1 MGEYAEMAF
10 DRDFSQHVDE
20 MMGYG
25 CDDYEPYPYVVR
37 SSSSRRSKPKE
48 EIGLPYEDREIG
60 KPILLRQFYKDLD
73 TLKLNIVC
81 LVIKQTEKAVLFKV
95 DRKYEE
101 DLKRDVSFWLP
112 KSVLYRKEN
121 ELSVIYAK
129 YWATIND
136 ADELAELC

>member
-1 MGEYAEMAF
+1 M
-10 DRDFSQHVDE
+10 
-20 MMGYG
+20 
-25 CDDYEPYPYVVR
+25 
-37 SSSSRRSKPKE
+37 
-48 EIGLPYEDREIG
+48 
-60 KPILLRQFYKDLD
+60 RQFYKDLD

-112 KSVLYRKEN
+112 MSVLYRKEN